1 MIAIYCKAEKTV
13 RKKLGKKWKVCE
25 FLTDGFLTYHYVRYM
40 EDLPVTCYKVTSE
53 EFEKTY
59 VNTLLALNGFEP
71 IYPSISLTIKDFVEE
86 ETPEGYEEFNN
97 LTELQKL
104 NYALSKAEET
114 SNYELA
120 AILRDKIK
128 NHKDGGK

>member
-1 MIAIYCKAEKTV
+1 M
-13 RKKLGKKWKVCE
+13 
-25 FLTDGFLTYHYVRYM
+25 
-40 EDLPVTCYKVTSE
+40 
-53 EFEKTY
+53 
-59 VNTLLALNGFEP
+59 LALNGFEP

-128 NHKDGGK
+128 NHKDGEK